1 MRNVFRH
8 GLLGGTIMRDVF
20 DYDSPMGWLGRCVD
34 WIFLESYMRKFLQ
47 KRVEI
52 IKMAAE
58 KLPS

>member
-1 MRNVFRH
+1 
-8 GLLGGTIMRDVF
+8 MRDVF